1 MTLNSGSCFTD
12 ASTGISTVD
21 SLLPIAREEILW
33 WLVLETSLKR
43 LQFNDLFSRKN
54 LSCNY
59 RKISP
64 FFVYA
69 HRTLRNRFVN
79 LWKTAVDDKD
89 ENKEREKKKQNETK
103 QFESVKATGS
113 RDLCKR
119 RQRAEGRNVETN
131 FSKEVGCSCFLL
143 LYALRPITTR
153 FVSRIRSLRFCYEK
167 ESVCAI
173 RGISGKSMG
182 SSMARVTF
190 RNSRGI
196 KMSVELIRKYN
207 ISPTGLGHARP
218 TFDPISNEQVKFEI
232 RSLIIQT
239 GGGGNLKISRTTRRY
254 IYNLTFHSSI
264 GILSTFWTFRPRKIL
279 RVEKVSNTDCGKL
292 NRCSDRTNVVG

>member
-1 MTLNSGSCFTD
+1 M
-12 ASTGISTVD
+12 
-21 SLLPIAREEILW
+21 
-33 WLVLETSLKR
+33 
-43 LQFNDLFSRKN
+43 
-54 LSCNY
+54 
-59 RKISP
+59 
-64 FFVYA
+64 
-69 HRTLRNRFVN
+69 
-79 LWKTAVDDKD
+79 
-89 ENKEREKKKQNETK
+89 
-103 QFESVKATGS
+103 
-113 RDLCKR
+113 
-119 RQRAEGRNVETN
+119 
-131 FSKEVGCSCFLL
+131 
-143 LYALRPITTR
+143 
-153 FVSRIRSLRFCYEK
+153 
-167 ESVCAI
+167 CAI

-264 GILSTFWTFRPRKIL
+264 GILSTF
-279 RVEKVSNTDCGKL
+279 
-292 NRCSDRTNVVG
+292 